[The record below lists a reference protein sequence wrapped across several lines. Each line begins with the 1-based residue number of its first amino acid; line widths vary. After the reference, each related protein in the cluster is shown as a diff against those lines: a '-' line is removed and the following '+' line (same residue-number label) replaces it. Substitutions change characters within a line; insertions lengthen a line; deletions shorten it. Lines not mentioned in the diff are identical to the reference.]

1 MINIVKSKL
10 PNTLIAELAGNITS
24 AELDVINTG
33 LFNLEQK
40 NKEVNLVVSIT
51 DVNSQSF
58 GALIREL
65 EYGIIHWNKLNKV
78 AYVGDKKWWKSLV
91 ELDDVFTKFK
101 EKYFD
106 INKMESAIEWIKNEM
121 NA

>member
-10 PNTLIAELAGNITS
+10 PNTLIAELEGNITA

-33 LFNLEQK
+33 LYNLEQK
-40 NKEVNLVVSIT
+40 HTEVNLVVSIT
-51 DVNSQSF
+51 NVKGQSF
-58 GALIREL
+58 GALVREI
-65 EYGIIHWNKLNKV
+65 EYGIVHWNKLSKV
-78 AYVGDKKWWKSLV
+78 AYIGDKKWWKPLV

-106 INKMESAIEWIKNEM
+106 INEMENAIEWIKN
-121 NA
+121 